1 MVICTGLLK
10 LNYNPMKQISF
21 FVAALLCLAI
31 YSCSDDGEL
40 VEEPTYS
47 KENTTIS
54 LEGVFA
60 PSLSVIRDQD
70 TVLQVVT
77 GDEAKTW
84 EARVEGYYDITTP
97 IEVNYQ
103 LVNTETDE
111 VYLDTTTTISHSTEL
126 ELRFFSLGGGIAPLL
141 AGDDESIDPAPDGY
155 VNIRFLN
162 LATGPL
168 ENKTINLVYYPY
180 HEDPDTY
187 SFVMDTACA
196 KAENIDY
203 GDMNAIRQVPLL
215 EDMVEFSSLGFIGV
229 KAYDST
235 TGELLTISGVSDDG
249 FFDEIGALGSM
260 IGISLYVDSYWGYVD
275 GVFSRISNRLVTIL
289 ITDNKE
295 ATEKY
300 GVPMYNFDVVEA
312 LSYKE

>member
-1 MVICTGLLK
+1 
-10 LNYNPMKQISF
+10 MKQISF

-47 KENTTIS
+47 EENTTIS
-54 LEGVFA
+54 LEGVFD
-60 PSLSVIRDQD
+60 PSLSVVRDQD
-70 TVLQVVT
+70 TVVLQVVT

-103 LVNTETDE
+103 LVNTETGE
-111 VYLDTTTTISHSTEL
+111 VYLDTTTTINHSTEL

-141 AGDDESIDPAPDGY
+141 AGDDESIDMAPDGY

-180 HEDPDTY
+180 YEDPDTY
-187 SFVMDTACA
+187 SWVMMDNACA

-203 GDMNAIRQVPLL
+203 GDMDAIRQVPLFA
-215 EDMVEFSSLGFIGV
+215 DMVELSPVVGFIGV

-235 TGELLTISGVSDDG
+235 TGELLTISGVSDNG
-249 FFDEIGALGSM
+249 YFDEIGALGSAA
-260 IGISLYVDSYWGYVD
+260 GISQYNDYHFGYVD
-275 GVFSRISNRLVTIL
+275 GVYSRISNRLVTFL
-289 ITDNKE
+289 ITDNEEKT
-295 ATEKY
+295 AKY